1 MIHVE
6 PQAPASPLEALA
18 LSERFVLWNFRA
30 WACCCRGQRLP
41 AEPVVAALA
50 NIGAPAAAEA
60 LDAVMTRLVLASGRP
75 LAVRCP
81 PHPGLSDDE
90 RRLLAGAA
98 AAQRHDRDA
107 FAEIFGDLLS
117 PPAIALVGRS
127 LMEFG
132 AAIGLVGVLLPQP
145 GVRLHPDPFSGD
157 WTAAAPGTLH

>member
-6 PQAPASPLEALA
+6 PQTAASPLEALA

-30 WACCCRGQRLP
+30 WACCCRGRRLP
-41 AEPVVAALA
+41 AEPVVAAFA
-50 NIGAPAAAEA
+50 DIGAPDAAAA
-60 LDAVMTRLVLASGRP
+60 LDAVMTRLVLAGGRP
-75 LAVRCP
+75 LAVNCP

-90 RRLLAGAA
+90 RRLLAAAA

-107 FAEIFGDLLS
+107 LAALFDDLLN
-117 PPAIALVGRS
+117 PPACALVGRS

-145 GVRLHPDPFSGD
+145 GTRFQPEPFGAGAV
-157 WTAAAPGTLH
+157 TAPATLH